1 MHILITDR
9 NFQGEPLLERETAG
23 KGAEIEIFDAPDQVT
38 DAAWARADAV
48 VTYRGTRVVTA
59 NMAKLQRCR
68 IIVRGGVGYDGL
80 DLSGLGARGIA
91 VCTVPDY
98 GTTEV
103 ADHAIALL
111 LTLRRGIASYHDGLR
126 ADPQVNWRY
135 RLPPVVDR
143 MRGATFGVVGLG
155 RIGTAAARR
164 AQAFDMKVQFFDPHV
179 PDGTDLAT
187 GWRRV
192 KTLAELFETSNAV
205 SVHTPLNDETRG
217 LIDADCFARMPENAI
232 LVNTSR
238 GAVVDVDALYDALKA
253 RRPAAA
259 ALDVLPVEPADKA
272 HPLVQAYAAREAWL
286 EGRLILTPHAAFY
299 TEPGLLDMR
308 SKAVGTIASYL
319 RDGVLRNCVNGA
331 YLAR

>member
-9 NFQGEPLLERETAG
+9 NFQGEPELEREAGG
-23 KGAEIEIFDAPDQVT
+23 KGAEIEIFDAPEQVT

-80 DLSGLGARGIA
+80 DLAGLGARGIA

-103 ADHAIALL
+103 ADHAIALML
-111 LTLRRGIASYHDGLR
+111 ALRRGIVSYHDGLR
-126 ADPQVNWRY
+126 ADPTANWRF

-143 MRGATFGVVGLG
+143 LRGATFGVVGLG

-164 AQAFDMKVQFFDPHV
+164 AQAFDMDVQFFDPHL
-179 PDGTDLAT
+179 PDGVDLAT
-187 GWRRV
+187 GWRRT

-205 SVHTPLNDETRG
+205 SIHTPLTDETG
-217 LIDADCFARMPENAI
+217 GMIDADCFGRMPDNAV
-232 LVNTSR
+232 LVNTAR
-238 GAVVDVDALYDALKA
+238 GAVVDVDALFEALKA
-253 RRPAAA
+253 GRPAAA
-259 ALDVLPVEPADKA
+259 ALDVLPVEPADRA
-272 HPLVQAYAAREAWL
+272 HPLVQAYTAREAWL
-286 EGRLILTPHAAFY
+286 EGRLILTPHSAFY

-308 SKAVGTIASYL
+308 RKAVSTIAAYL

-331 YLAR
+331 YLSR